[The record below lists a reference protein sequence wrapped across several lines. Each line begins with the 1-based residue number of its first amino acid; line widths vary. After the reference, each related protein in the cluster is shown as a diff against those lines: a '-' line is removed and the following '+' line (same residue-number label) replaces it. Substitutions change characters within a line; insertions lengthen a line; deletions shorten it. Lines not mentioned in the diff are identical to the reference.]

1 MNVKL
6 ILLFSIFS
14 ILNFS
19 CKTNQKIAKEKVSVD
34 YTLKIYEGKIVK
46 VQFIDKGGRVH
57 EDIYSYYF
65 ETENEKLFIK
75 IQEGKVH
82 RDNITKYYNKL
93 IKINGYKSFGL
104 WDTDDPNVQS
114 RVGDYIVIYDI
125 IE

>member
-1 MNVKL
+1 MNFTCNSSQK
-6 ILLFSIFS
+6 SI
-14 ILNFS
+14 
-19 CKTNQKIAKEKVSVD
+19 KESESVD
-34 YTLKIYEGKIVK
+34 IKLKTYEGKIVK

-57 EDIYSYYF
+57 EDIFSYYF

-82 RDNITKYYNKL
+82 RDKIAKYYNKFIR
-93 IKINGYKSFGL
+93 IKGYKSTGL

-114 RVGDYIVIYDI
+114 RVGDYIVIYKV